1 MAFQSAN
8 VRFKQSIEATFIVM
22 DEQPKLDER
31 HVFIKNQENDRVYE
45 IMVTKN

>member
-22 DEQPKLDER
+22 DEQPKLEER
-31 HVFIKNQENDRVYE
+31 HVFVRNQENGNVYE
-45 IMVTKN
+45 IIVAKN